1 MKPGQDEQSASG
13 PTDADRNKRGMLADV
28 ITARTDEIQRRW
40 LGRVQ
45 AEIATNRSDLAPT
58 DLRDAIG
65 DYLAGLADALR
76 REQSV
81 EHEGTAAWAHVARE
95 HALTRV
101 RLGFDIDQLV
111 REFVLLRKV
120 LFEIARDEKLMT
132 NDFQSER
139 LADLIEA
146 AIAMSVR
153 TYVESRDVADRRHQA
168 EHIGFLTHELRN
180 PLSTATMAA
189 TRLKKRPEVVALEAE
204 TLGMLERAHERM
216 RSLIDGILL
225 TQRMDAH
232 EVECRPV
239 DLQLGQIMPDA
250 TRAAQLEARQKGVAF
265 DAQYDP
271 AIHVHA
277 DPGLAVSA
285 LQNIV
290 DNAVKFTDRGNVKVV
305 ADPQEREIVINVYD
319 SCEGVSEAEIKTIFE
334 PFKRAH
340 SRKAGTGLGLAIARR
355 AIEAHGGRIGV
366 ESSGD
371 RGCHFWLTLPRPPH

>member
-1 MKPGQDEQSASG
+1 
-13 PTDADRNKRGMLADV
+13 MLADV
-28 ITARTDEIQRRW
+28 ITARLDEIQRRW
-40 LGRVQ
+40 LDRVRT
-45 AEIATNRSDLAPT
+45 EIAAHRKDLAPT

-76 REQSV
+76 GEESV
-81 EHEGTAAWAHVARE
+81 EHEGTAAWADVARE

-120 LFEIARDEKLMT
+120 LFEVARDEKLFT

-146 AIAMSVR
+146 AIATSVR
-153 TYVESRDVADRRHQA
+153 SYVESRDLADRRQQA

-180 PLSTATMAA
+180 PLSTAILAA
-189 TRLKKRPEVVALEAE
+189 KRLKTRREFVALEGE
-204 TLGMLERAHERM
+204 TLEMLERAHERM

-232 EVECRPV
+232 EVECRAE
-239 DLQLGQIMPDA
+239 DLRLDQIMPDA
-250 TRAAQLEARQKGVAF
+250 IRAAQLEARQKGITF
-265 DAQYDP
+265 DALYDP

-277 DPGLAVSA
+277 DPALAVSA
-285 LQNIV
+285 LQNVV
-290 DNAVKFTDRGNVKVV
+290 DNAVKFTDRGQVQVV
-305 ADPQEREIVINVYD
+305 AEPQEREVVIHVYD
-319 SCEGVSEAEIKTIFE
+319 SCEGMSDAEIKTIFE
-334 PFKRAH
+334 PFKRAR
-340 SRKAGTGLGLAIARR
+340 SGKAGTGLGLAIARR
-355 AIEAHGGRIGV
+355 ATEAHGGRIGV

-371 RGCHFWLTLPRPPH
+371 RGCHFWMTLPRPPH